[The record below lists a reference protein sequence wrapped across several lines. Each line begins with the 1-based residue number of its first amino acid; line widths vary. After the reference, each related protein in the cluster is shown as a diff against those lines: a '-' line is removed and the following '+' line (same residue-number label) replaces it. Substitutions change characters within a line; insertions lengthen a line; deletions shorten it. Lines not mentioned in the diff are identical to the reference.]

1 VVNVSWERRF
11 RIRQYLKGSLW
22 VVPLAGAALGT
33 GLAYVSIGIQ
43 AAVGTPIGWKYSPST
58 ALTVLTAVVS
68 ATAAL
73 TGFVVTVSVLIVQM
87 ATGTFS
93 ARYMRIWYRDIV
105 LKATLAVLLGTMLF
119 SYSLLRRIDTSVPNL
134 GVTAAGVFLAG
145 AVVLFL
151 LFLDRSIQRMRPVK
165 VAALVAEA
173 GRRTALATA
182 DVTSSPTEA
191 ELGQELLAGEPSLA
205 VRAGSAGSI
214 MAIDRRGLVAWA
226 ERHDC
231 VLVLPEA
238 VGDFASTGTTLVEV
252 FAAGPLPADAEREL
266 RRCVA
271 LGVERTIDQ
280 DTAFALRVMVDIAIR
295 ALSAAVNDPTTAVQV
310 LDHLGETL
318 ATIGRTPNLDGRA
331 TLRDDAGRPRV
342 LMPEQRWEDYLSL
355 ALTEIRVYGANA
367 IQVARRLRMLLE
379 ELRPVVLPEYEG
391 ALDRELERLDATVE
405 ASFANRVDLD
415 LARIGDRQ
423 GIGGPVLSEARRA

>member
-1 VVNVSWERRF
+1 
-11 RIRQYLKGSLW
+11 
-22 VVPLAGAALGT
+22 
-33 GLAYVSIGIQ
+33 
-43 AAVGTPIGWKYSPST
+43 
-58 ALTVLTAVVS
+58 
-68 ATAAL
+68 
-73 TGFVVTVSVLIVQM
+73 
-87 ATGTFS
+87 
-93 ARYMRIWYRDIV
+93 
-105 LKATLAVLLGTMLF
+105 
-119 SYSLLRRIDTSVPNL
+119 
-134 GVTAAGVFLAG
+134 
-145 AVVLFL
+145 VVLFL

-165 VAALVAEA
+165 VAALVADA
-173 GRRTALATA
+173 GRRTAMATA

-191 ELGQELLAGEPSLA
+191 ELAQELLAGEPSLA

-238 VGDFASTGTTLVEV
+238 VGDFVSTGTTLVEV
-252 FAAGPLPADAEREL
+252 FSAGPLPAEAGREL

-280 DTAFALRVMVDIAIR
+280 DTAFALRVMVDIAVR

-310 LDHLGETL
+310 LDHLGEML

-331 TLRDDAGRPRV
+331 TLRDAAGRPRV

-355 ALTEIRVYGANA
+355 ALTEIRIYGANA

-379 ELRPVVLPEYEG
+379 ELRPVVLPEYRA
-391 ALDRELERLDATVE
+391 ALDRELERLVASVE
-405 ASFANRVDLD
+405 ATFAHGVDLD
-415 LARIGDRQ
+415 LASVGDRQ